1 MLCCYT
7 NFGFKLCV
15 FLKLLY
21 QRSHFDSFRS
31 SPKNNEMLFSRHKFI
46 FLNDLIYIIIFL
58 VPFHKIL
65 YSFFYG
71 IIWVITIL
79 LSQPLY
85 IGPGLVD
92 ITGLHRQHHSL
103 SLLSGCL
110 LYLFNKIE
118 QPYRLTVPY
127 IQELI
132 FLILGFILYNQYDS
146 FNDVIDISKISRQI
160 SVVKYLYR
168 PVVQY
173 GIRKQKHSHIR
184 PAPWPVYRKESKT
197 YGLYTKQMA
206 IRIGHQFVALFSRSI
221 KADRVIHTLVRR
233 KRNIYRI
240 PIYTRAAGI

>member
-1 MLCCYT
+1 MLCGYT

-31 SPKNNEMLFSRHKFI
+31 CTENNKVFCYHNKSSKN
-46 FLNDLIYIIIFL
+46 LIMYYIKIIFI
-58 VPFHKIL
+58 PFHKTL

-71 IIWVITIL
+71 IIWVIAIL

-127 IQELI
+127 IKELI
-132 FLILGFILYNQYDS
+132 FFFLVFILYNQYNPFD
-146 FNDVIDISKISRQI
+146 
-160 SVVKYLYR
+160 
-168 PVVQY
+168 
-173 GIRKQKHSHIR
+173 
-184 PAPWPVYRKESKT
+184 
-197 YGLYTKQMA
+197 
-206 IRIGHQFVALFSRSI
+206 
-221 KADRVIHTLVRR
+221 
-233 KRNIYRI
+233 
-240 PIYTRAAGI
+240 